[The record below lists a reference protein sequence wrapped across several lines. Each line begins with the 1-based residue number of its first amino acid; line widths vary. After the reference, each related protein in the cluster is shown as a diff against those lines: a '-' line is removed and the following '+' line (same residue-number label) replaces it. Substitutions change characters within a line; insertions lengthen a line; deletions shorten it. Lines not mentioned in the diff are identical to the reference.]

1 MSFQDVL
8 KVKEREERLHGGRAF
23 LLGLEGEGRSDREG
37 LKGGGRK
44 AMFPRKGND
53 VGDGVTMEG
62 RPDPL
67 GEKSVYFYPRG

>member
-1 MSFQDVL
+1 M
-8 KVKEREERLHGGRAF
+8 
-23 LLGLEGEGRSDREG
+23 LGLEGEGRSDREG